1 LFNAFELL
9 FLLIEIEKKIRHQN
23 HLITNRNFKRMK
35 MKQLFFGLLLSLN
48 LVSYAQSS
56 KKEVLFTIDEKP
68 YYTDEFSRVYNKN
81 LDLVKDESQKDLT
94 QYLELF
100 IGYKLK
106 INKANKLGLQN
117 GDAYKNELASY
128 RTQLSKNYLT
138 DSKVTKELV
147 EEGYQRSL
155 KEIKAS
161 HILIT
166 VDENAAPAD
175 TLAAYNKIEA
185 VRKRALNGEDFGALA
200 VEFSQDPSA
209 KDNKGDLG
217 YFSSF
222 RMVYAFE
229 SAAFKTPKGK
239 ISNPVRTRF
248 GYHIIKVDDVRNN
261 RGEITVAHIMILNPK
276 EDNAAEREKA
286 KSTIQD
292 IYKKIQQGES
302 FESLAKQ
309 FSDDKSSS
317 SKGGVLSRFGSG
329 QLSSEE
335 FENTAFSLTP
345 EKPLSEPFQ
354 TKFGWHIVKLIERHP
369 VKTLEEMKS
378 ELENKVGKDDR
389 SRLITNSL
397 NEKLRKK
404 YAIKRDNKL
413 YAAASKAITGDF
425 YENKWAVPA
434 NTKPYDGKLFVIKDK
449 TITGTDF
456 LNYVN
461 AQQKGTNTIKPIN
474 KLTDHLY
481 EKFVDDQLTTYY
493 TDHLE
498 TEFPDFSA
506 VMEEYRDGLLLFDLM
521 EKEIW
526 ERSKTDTL
534 GLKNFY
540 DKNKSNYNWKNRLDV
555 IIASSTDM
563 EVIKKAQKM
572 LKQNSTSEQIKEKL
586 NTKDK
591 IMVMTNAGIFE
602 EGNEALPKKLKFE
615 AGVSEIIKDGDYY
628 FVTKVNKLLPAA
640 PKSLEE
646 SKGKVI
652 NDYQQYLES
661 NWVSDLKKE
670 FTVKTFPEV
679 FEHVKKDLKK

>member
-1 LFNAFELL
+1 
-9 FLLIEIEKKIRHQN
+9 
-23 HLITNRNFKRMK
+23 
-35 MKQLFFGLLLSLN
+35 MKQLFFGLLLSLS
-48 LVSYAQSS
+48 LTGYAQNI
-56 KKEVLFTIDEKP
+56 KKEVLFTIDDKP
-68 YYTDEFSRVYNKN
+68 YYTDEFARVYNKN
-81 LDLVKDESQKDLT
+81 LDLVKDESQKDLA

-117 GDAYKNELASY
+117 GDSYKSELASY
-128 RTQLSKNYLT
+128 RTQLSKNYLS

-155 KEIKAS
+155 KEVKAS
-161 HILIT
+161 HILIM

-175 TLAAYNKIEA
+175 TLAAYNKI
-185 VRKRALNGEDFGALA
+185 VDIRNRALKGEDFGKLA

-217 YFSSF
+217 YFTSF

-229 SAAFKTPKGK
+229 SAAFKTPVGK

-248 GYHIIKVDDVRNN
+248 GYHLIKVSDIRDN
-261 RGEITVAHIMILNPK
+261 RGEVTVAHIMILNPK
-276 EDNAAEREKA
+276 EDTDLEKT
-286 KSTIQD
+286 KVKKTIDD
-292 IYKKIQQGES
+292 IYQKLQQGES

-345 EKPLSEPFQ
+345 EKPLSAPFQ
-354 TKFGWHIVKLIERHP
+354 TKFGWHIVKLIEKHP
-369 VKTLEEMKS
+369 VRPLDEMRA
-378 ELENKVGKDDR
+378 ELEGKVSKDDR

-404 YAIKRDNKL
+404 YPIKRNEKLYGTLVKTVTNDYYDNKW
-413 YAAASKAITGDF
+413 
-425 YENKWAVPA
+425 EVPA
-434 NTKPYDGKLFVIKDK
+434 DTKAFDTPLFTIQDRAVNGTTFLIYLKTQEKAGITLKPVTKLVDNYYQK
-449 TITGTDF
+449 F
-456 LNYVN
+456 L
-461 AQQKGTNTIKPIN
+461 
-474 KLTDHLY
+474 D
-481 EKFVDDQLTTYY
+481 EQLTTYY

-498 TEFPDFSA
+498 NEFPEFSNI
-506 VMEEYRDGLLLFDLM
+506 MDEYRDGLLLFDLM

-526 ERSKTDTL
+526 DRSKTDTL

-540 DKNKSNYNWKNRLDV
+540 ESQKAAYQWKNRLDV
-555 IIASSTDM
+555 IIASSTNMD
-563 EVIKKAQKM
+563 VIKKAQKL
-572 LKQNSTSEQIKEKL
+572 LKQNVAAEKIKEQL

-591 IMVMTNAGIFE
+591 VVVMTNAGVFE
-602 EGNEALPKKLKFE
+602 DGNDALPKNLKHE
-615 AGVSEIIKDGDYY
+615 LGISDIIKDGEYY
-628 FVTKVNKLLPAA
+628 FVTKVNKILPAG
-640 PKSLEE
+640 PKTLEE
-646 SKGKVI
+646 CKGKAI
-652 NDYQQYLES
+652 NDYQQYLEQ

-670 FTVKTFPEV
+670 FTIKTNQDV
-679 FEHVKKDLKK
+679 FERVKKELKK